1 MVGNPASQ
9 NNDTIYSNF
18 MHQQALELERPEINP
33 NEGQEPKHKS
43 IVDAL
48 SVNDLESARDQL
60 LEQIYLKVGQKESWD
75 SPQYRGD
82 KGVQKSIVLD
92 FTRNKNLTFFGLET
106 LRDRYFLKDAKG
118 DVCENPQSFFAR
130 VATGVARGD
139 KDLAQNLYDLMSKNW
154 FMPATPV
161 LVNSAT
167 NRGAPISC
175 FLNTVGDSISDIFKT
190 YEENAFLAKG
200 GGGIGTNWSQVR
212 GHNSK
217 LSTGGTSSGTI
228 PFLKVMDSATL
239 AVSQGNTRRGAAA
252 VYMRIDHPDIE
263 EFVDIRRPTG
273 GDENRRC
280 LNLHHAVIITDEFM
294 RAVKAKTKFDLR
306 CPHTAQMLNSVDAF
320 DLWKRILK
328 NRVETGEPYIMFVD
342 TVNKATPEHHR
353 KRGLEVSQ
361 SNLCSEITLPTN
373 RERTA
378 VCCLGSLNLETYDEW
393 EKDKESV
400 IYTAVKALD
409 NILDNFTQSVD
420 SRDYKRAVQS
430 AINERSI
437 GLGVMGYHGMLM
449 KNLIPF
455 ESIAARALNKKVFKS
470 IHESAK
476 AASRQLAVERGPC
489 PDGGDQRNSYILAIA
504 PTANIS
510 VICGGATPCIEPIA
524 GNAYLQKTLSGSFLV
539 KNPYLE
545 RLLETKGLNHNETW
559 RKIIECKG
567 SIQSLDF
574 LDEEEKKI
582 FKTGYEL
589 NMFELV
595 QQAAERQQYI
605 CQAQSLNLF
614 FKSPISGKHLHEV
627 HIKAHDLG
635 VKTLYYLRSES
646 VIEADNVDSTSV
658 RRQVA
663 DPKTNGG
670 NYEECAVCQ

>member
-1 MVGNPASQ
+1 MV
-9 NNDTIYSNF
+9 
-18 MHQQALELERPEINP
+18 QQALGLERVEAEVKANT
-33 NEGQEPKHKS
+33 QDQYKS

-48 SVNDLESARDQL
+48 SANDIEAARNLL
-60 LEQIYLKVGQKESWD
+60 LEQIKLTVGQKSSWD

-82 KGVQKSIVLD
+82 KGVQKSIKLD
-92 FTRNKNLTFFGLET
+92 YTRDTKLTFFGLET
-106 LRDRYFLKDAKG
+106 LRSRYFLKDAKG
-118 DVCENPQSFFAR
+118 EVCEDPQMFFAR

-139 KDLAQNLYDLMSKNW
+139 KELAQDLYDLMSKNW

-263 EFVDIRRPTG
+263 EFADIRRPTG

-280 LNLHHAVIITDEFM
+280 LNLHHAVIVSDEFM
-294 RAVKAKTKFDLR
+294 RAVKAKTKFDIR
-306 CPHTAQMLNSVDAF
+306 CPHTGEVAQTIDAF

-328 NRVETGEPYIMFVD
+328 NRVETGEPYIMFSD
-342 TVNKATPEHHR
+342 TVNRATPQHH
-353 KRGLEVSQ
+353 KEKGLVVNQ

-378 VCCLGSLNLETYDEW
+378 VCCLGSLNLETYEEW
-393 EKDKESV
+393 DKEKEYV

-409 NILDNFTQSVD
+409 NILDNFIQGVD
-420 SRDYKRAVQS
+420 SRDYKRAVLS
-430 AINERSI
+430 AAQERSI

-449 KNLIPF
+449 KNGIAF
-455 ESIAARALNKKVFKS
+455 ESVAARSMNKMVFKS
-470 IHESAK
+470 IHECAK
-476 AASRQLAVERGPC
+476 KASRQLAVERGPC

-510 VICGGATPCIEPIA
+510 IICGGATPCIEPIA

-545 RLLETKGLNHNETW
+545 PILEKYGKNTPEVW
-559 RKIIECKG
+559 RKIIEYKG
-567 SIQSLDF
+567 SIQALDF
-574 LDEEEKKI
+574 LTDEERKI
-582 FKTGYEL
+582 FKTAYEL
-589 NMFELV
+589 NMTELV
-595 QQAAERQQYI
+595 LQAADRQKYI

-614 FKSPISGKHLHEV
+614 FRSPISGKTLNEV
-627 HIKAHDLG
+627 HLKAHELG

-646 VIEADNVDSTSV
+646 VIEADAIDSTSV
-658 RRQVA
+658 RRQVGKA
-663 DPKTNGG
+663 NDD
-670 NYEECAVCQ
+670 ECAACQ

>member
-1 MVGNPASQ
+1 MGIS
-9 NNDTIYSNF
+9 
-18 MHQQALELERPEINP
+18 QQALGLERTEAVKELKSQDKYN
-33 NEGQEPKHKS
+33 S
-43 IVDAL
+43 IVEAL
-48 SVNDLESARDQL
+48 SANDINSARDLL
-60 LEQIYLKVGQKESWD
+60 LEQIKLKVGQRASWD

-82 KGVQKSIVLD
+82 KGVQKSIKLD
-92 FTRNKNLTFFGLET
+92 YTRDNKLTFFGLET

-118 DVCENPQSFFAR
+118 EVCEDPQLFFAR

-139 KDLAQNLYDLMSKNW
+139 KELAQGLYDLMSKNW

-167 NRGAPISC
+167 SRGAPISC

-280 LNLHHAVIITDEFM
+280 LNLHHGVIVSDEFM

-306 CPHTAQMLNSVDAF
+306 CPHNGEVTQVIDAF
-320 DLWKRILK
+320 DLWKRLLK
-328 NRVETGEPYIMFVD
+328 NRVETGEPYIMFHD
-342 TVNKATPEHHR
+342 TVNRAVPEHHR
-353 KRGLEVSQ
+353 EKGLIVNQ

-378 VCCLGSLNLETYDEW
+378 VCCLGSLNLEKWDEW
-393 EKDKESV
+393 NEEKEYV

-409 NILDNFTQSVD
+409 NILDNFIQGSD
-420 SRDYKRAVQS
+420 SRDYKRAVYS
-430 AINERSI
+430 ASRERSI
-437 GLGVMGYHGMLM
+437 GLGVMGYHGMFM
-449 KNLIPF
+449 KQGIPF
-455 ESIAARALNKKVFKS
+455 ESVAARSLNKIVFKA
-470 IHESAK
+470 IHECAK
-476 AASRQLAVERGPC
+476 RASRQLAVERGPC
-489 PDGGDQRNSYILAIA
+489 PDGGDQRNSYILSIA

-510 VICGGATPCIEPIA
+510 VICGSATPCIEPIA

-545 RLLETKGLNHNETW
+545 QVLEKYGKNEPDVW
-559 RKIIECKG
+559 RKIIDYKG
-567 SIQSLDF
+567 SVQF
-574 LDEEEKKI
+574 LEFLSEDEKKV
-582 FKTGYEL
+582 FKTAYEL
-589 NMFELV
+589 NMMELV
-595 QQAAERQQYI
+595 LQAADRQKYI
-605 CQAQSLNLF
+605 CQSQSLNLF
-614 FKSPISGKHLHEV
+614 LKSPISGKFLNELHL
-627 HIKAHDLG
+627 KAHELG

-646 VIEADNVDSTSV
+646 VIEADSVDSTSV
-658 RRQVA
+658 RRQVGNA
-663 DPKTNGG
+663 LPSIVANDG

>member
-1 MVGNPASQ
+1 MGIS
-9 NNDTIYSNF
+9 
-18 MHQQALELERPEINP
+18 QQALGLERTETVKESKSQDKYN
-33 NEGQEPKHKS
+33 S
-43 IVDAL
+43 IVEAL
-48 SVNDLESARDQL
+48 SANDIDSARDLL
-60 LEQIYLKVGQKESWD
+60 LEQIKLKVGQRASWD

-82 KGVQKSIVLD
+82 KGVQKSIKLD
-92 FTRNKNLTFFGLET
+92 YTRDSKLTFFGLET

-118 DVCENPQSFFAR
+118 EVCEDPQLFFAR

-139 KDLAQNLYDLMSKNW
+139 KELAQGLYDLMSKNW

-167 NRGAPISC
+167 SRGAPISC

-263 EFVDIRRPTG
+263 EFVDIRKPTG

-280 LNLHHAVIITDEFM
+280 LNLHHGVIISDEFM

-306 CPHTAQMLNSVDAF
+306 CPHNGEVTQTIDAF
-320 DLWKRILK
+320 DLWKRLLK
-328 NRVETGEPYIMFVD
+328 NRVETGEPYIMFHD
-342 TVNKATPEHHR
+342 TVNNAVPEHHR
-353 KRGLEVSQ
+353 EKGLMVNQ

-378 VCCLGSLNLETYDEW
+378 VCCLGSLNLEKWDEW
-393 EKDKESV
+393 NEEKEYV

-409 NILDNFTQSVD
+409 NILDNFIQGSD
-420 SRDYKRAVQS
+420 SRDYKRAVYAAS
-430 AINERSI
+430 RERSI
-437 GLGVMGYHGMLM
+437 GLGVMGYHGMFM
-449 KNLIPF
+449 KQEIPF
-455 ESIAARALNKKVFKS
+455 ESVAARSLNKIVFKA
-470 IHESAK
+470 IHECAK
-476 AASRQLAVERGPC
+476 KASRQLAVERGPC
-489 PDGGDQRNSYILAIA
+489 PDGGDQRNSYILSIA

-510 VICGGATPCIEPIA
+510 VICGSATPCIEPIA

-545 RLLETKGLNHNETW
+545 KVLEKYGKNEPDVW
-559 RKIIECKG
+559 RKIIDYKG
-567 SIQSLDF
+567 SVQF
-574 LDEEEKKI
+574 LEFLSDEEKKI
-582 FKTGYEL
+582 FKTAYEL
-589 NMFELV
+589 NMMELV
-595 QQAAERQQYI
+595 LQAADRQKYI
-605 CQAQSLNLF
+605 CQSQSLNLF
-614 FKSPISGKHLHEV
+614 LKSPISGKFLNELHL
-627 HIKAHDLG
+627 KAHELG

-646 VIEADNVDSTSV
+646 VIEADSVDSTSV
-658 RRQVA
+658 RRQVGNSLPPLA
-663 DPKTNGG
+663 ANGG
-670 NYEECAVCQ
+670 NYEECSVCQ

>member
-1 MVGNPASQ
+1 MGIS
-9 NNDTIYSNF
+9 
-18 MHQQALELERPEINP
+18 QQALGLERTETVTESKSQDKYN
-33 NEGQEPKHKS
+33 S
-43 IVDAL
+43 IVEAL
-48 SVNDLESARDQL
+48 SANDINSARDLL
-60 LEQIYLKVGQKESWD
+60 LEQIKLKVGQRASWD

-82 KGVQKSIVLD
+82 KGVQKSIKLD
-92 FTRNKNLTFFGLET
+92 YTRDNKLTFFGLET
-106 LRDRYFLKDAKG
+106 LRSRYFLKDAKG
-118 DVCENPQSFFAR
+118 EVCEDPQIFFAR

-139 KDLAQNLYDLMSKNW
+139 KELAQDLYDLMSKNW

-167 NRGAPISC
+167 SRGAPISC

-280 LNLHHAVIITDEFM
+280 LNLHHGVIISDEFM

-306 CPHTAQMLNSVDAF
+306 CPHNGEVTQTIDAF

-328 NRVETGEPYIMFVD
+328 NRVETGEPYIMFHD
-342 TVNKATPEHHR
+342 TVNRAVPEHHR
-353 KRGLEVSQ
+353 EKGLMVNQ

-378 VCCLGSLNLETYDEW
+378 VCCLGSLNLEKWDEW
-393 EKDKESV
+393 NEQKEYV

-409 NILDNFTQSVD
+409 NILDNFIQGAD
-420 SRDYKRAVQS
+420 SRDYKRAVYS
-430 AINERSI
+430 ATRERSI
-437 GLGVMGYHGMLM
+437 GLGVMGYHGMFM
-449 KNLIPF
+449 KQGIPF
-455 ESIAARALNKKVFKS
+455 ESVAARSLNKIVFKA
-470 IHESAK
+470 IHDCAK
-476 AASRQLAVERGPC
+476 QASRQLAVERGPC
-489 PDGGDQRNSYILAIA
+489 PDGGDQRNSYILSIA

-510 VICGGATPCIEPIA
+510 VICGSATPCIEPIA

-545 RLLETKGLNHNETW
+545 AVLEKYGKNEPDIW
-559 RKIIECKG
+559 RKIIDYKG
-567 SIQSLDF
+567 SVQFLDF
-574 LDEEEKKI
+574 LNEEEKKV
-582 FKTGYEL
+582 FKTAYEL
-589 NMFELV
+589 NMMELV
-595 QQAAERQQYI
+595 LQAADRQKYI
-605 CQAQSLNLF
+605 CQSQSLNLF
-614 FKSPISGKHLHEV
+614 LKSPISGKLLNEV
-627 HIKAHDLG
+627 HLKAHELG

-646 VIEADNVDSTSV
+646 VIEADSVDSTSV
-658 RRQVA
+658 RRQVGA
-663 DPKTNGG
+663 ASD
-670 NYEECAVCQ
+670 YEECSVCQ